1 MENALHRFVRLLG
14 WRGVR
19 ISIPEALDAMACAGQ
34 PGMLRDRGQLRAALR
49 AALVKDRRD
58 DETFDEIFDR
68 FFALVKVGGDDT
80 GHGHGHGHEDLTDEG
95 ALERF
100 TLSEAPSD
108 TPQQGHEHGK
118 PVDIREFFD
127 PDDLAQQYNL
137 HQEANKIDLAAL
149 TDEIVISKDSQ
160 GIQGEG
166 NRFQIETGR
175 MHNPG
180 VPGTS
185 PSSRAPRW
193 MRTSLLPSRRC
204 CWAGGAIWTRSRRKG
219 ARTTRRRCGVA

>member
-1 MENALHRFVRLLG
+1 MENALHRFVRLLR

-19 ISIPEALDAMACAGQ
+19 ISIPEALDAMACAEQ

-80 GHGHGHGHEDLTDEG
+80 GHGHGHGHGHEDLTDEG

-108 TPQQGHEHGK
+108 TPQQ
-118 PVDIREFFD
+118 VMST
-127 PDDLAQQYNL
+127 A
-137 HQEANKIDLAAL
+137 
-149 TDEIVISKDSQ
+149 
-160 GIQGEG
+160 
-166 NRFQIETGR
+166 
-175 MHNPG
+175 
-180 VPGTS
+180 
-185 PSSRAPRW
+185 
-193 MRTSLLPSRRC
+193 SRRHSRVL
-204 CWAGGAIWTRSRRKG
+204 RSG
-219 ARTTRRRCGVA
+219 